1 MVTLYDVPAEEFID
15 ELADRLADRVEAA
28 PKPFLGPQNEEVG
41 MSNSPDDDRLEE
53 LREQKRKE
61 LEQQRQGGSQ
71 QDQEAQEAAQ
81 QQAEAQKEA
90 MLKQHLTDGARQRL
104 NAVQMSK
111 PEFADKVEQQII
123 ALARSGRVQ
132 DRIDEDQMK
141 ALLKELQP
149 ESKSFD
155 IQRR

>member
-1 MVTLYDVPAEEFID
+1 
-15 ELADRLADRVEAA
+15 
-28 PKPFLGPQNEEVG
+28 

-61 LEQQRQGGSQ
+61 LEQRQQQGQSP

-81 QQAEAQKEA
+81 KQAEAQKEA

-111 PEFADKVEQQII
+111 PEFAEQVEQQII
-123 ALARSGRVQ
+123 ALARSGRIQ

-141 ALLKELQP
+141 SLLKELQP
-149 ESKSFD
+149 ESQSFD
-155 IQRR
+155 IRRR

>member
-1 MVTLYDVPAEEFID
+1 
-15 ELADRLADRVEAA
+15 
-28 PKPFLGPQNEEVG
+28 

-53 LREQKRKE
+53 LREQKLKE
-61 LEQQRQGGSQ
+61 LQERQQGQSG
-71 QDQEAQEAAQ
+71 QDDEAQQAVK
-81 QQAEAQKEA
+81 QQAEAQKQA
-90 MLKQHLTDGARQRL
+90 LLKQHLTDGARQRL

-111 PEFADKVEQQII
+111 PQFAEQVEQQII

-132 DRIDEDQMK
+132 NRIDEDQMK

-155 IQRR
+155 ISRR

>member
-1 MVTLYDVPAEEFID
+1 
-15 ELADRLADRVEAA
+15 
-28 PKPFLGPQNEEVG
+28 

-61 LEQQRQGGSQ
+61 LEQQQQGQSA

-111 PEFADKVEQQII
+111 PEFADTVEQQII
-123 ALARSGRVQ
+123 ALARSGRIQ

-155 IQRR
+155 IRRR

>member
-1 MVTLYDVPAEEFID
+1 MPT
-15 ELADRLADRVEAA
+15 
-28 PKPFLGPQNEEVG
+28 
-41 MSNSPDDDRLEE
+41 SPDDDRLEK
-53 LREQKRKE
+53 LREQKLQE
-61 LEQQRQGGSQ
+61 LQERQQGQSA

-81 QQAEAQKEA
+81 QQAEAQKQA
-90 MLKQHLTDGARQRL
+90 LLKQHLTDGARQRL

-111 PEFADKVEQQII
+111 PQFAEQVEQQII

-132 DRIDEDQMK
+132 DRIDEDQMR

-155 IQRR
+155 ISRR